1 MRIIKKEW
9 SSGFTLIELVIVF
22 SVLAI
27 LSVISVAS
35 FVSYSRSQ
43 AINNDAKSIITIINQ
58 AKSNASS
65 QVKPS
70 VCSGKVLNG
79 YSVSFIL
86 SNPKNVYKLNV
97 VCSNTESVLSTYR
110 LSSAITF
117 DTTAVTGTTMDKVF
131 FNILNGG
138 IKLTNSNNTLSSG
151 QIKLRGFNNTQC
163 RVINLAND
171 GVITAQS
178 C

>member
-1 MRIIKKEW
+1 MKKVKIDRLK
-9 SSGFTLIELVIVF
+9 GFTLIELVIVF

-35 FVSYSRSQ
+35 FVSYSRAQ
-43 AINNDAKSIITIINQ
+43 AINNDAKTIINTINQ

-79 YSVSFIL
+79 YSVTL
-86 SNPKNVYKLNV
+86 VLTGAKNIYKLNV
-97 VCSNTESVLSTYR
+97 TCSNTENTVNTYN

-117 DTTAVTGTTMDKVF
+117 DTTAVTGTTMDKIF
-131 FNILNGG
+131 FNILNGATK
-138 IKLTNSNNTLSSG
+138 ITNSSNTITNG
-151 QIKLRGFNNTQC
+151 QIKIKGYNNTQC
-163 RVINLAND
+163 RVINIVND
-171 GVITAQS
+171 GAITAQS